1 MIRSIV
7 CVFVLLLSLAVVIG
21 CGGEKQEVVE
31 NEEFLAARVEDWTLT
46 KEFLYE
52 FISNLPE
59 RQKAE
64 FDTPA
69 GRARLAYEFVDEEL
83 YYREAKR
90 LKLSEEPSVNE
101 QIETALRG
109 ILVQAYYKEY
119 VDSKARPSA
128 DEMRDYYDSHKDV
141 YSTLPV
147 VRAQHIFSKSKEKL
161 EDLKIRIE
169 EHGEKMTTLAHQ
181 YSEDKITQSDG
192 GDIGYFNPGGY
203 MRGIGYSETLNDT
216 IFTMEPRMLY
226 GPIQWEKGYSLVR
239 VSDMRPAELR
249 PFEDVRQEISEILT
263 REKIKRVK
271 KEVSESIRKNYDLR
285 NYMDEYYKTIQRSPK
300 ELFEYAQ
307 TTSDPY
313 VRIETFEEIVE
324 KFPDDPHA
332 PQALFMIGF
341 VYIEEL
347 LDKVSGG
354 RSLETLIRAYPDS
367 DVADSARWML
377 DNMNKPLPE
386 FEDIEDLNKK
396 LSGESD

>member
-1 MIRSIV
+1 
-7 CVFVLLLSLAVVIG
+7 
-21 CGGEKQEVVE
+21 
-31 NEEFLAARVEDWTLT
+31 
-46 KEFLYE
+46 
-52 FISNLPE
+52 
-59 RQKAE
+59 
-64 FDTPA
+64 
-69 GRARLAYEFVDEEL
+69 
-83 YYREAKR
+83 
-90 LKLSEEPSVNE
+90 
-101 QIETALRG
+101 
-109 ILVQAYYKEY
+109 
-119 VDSKARPSA
+119 
-128 DEMRDYYDSHKDV
+128 
-141 YSTLPV
+141 
-147 VRAQHIFSKSKEKL
+147 
-161 EDLKIRIE
+161 
-169 EHGEKMTTLAHQ
+169 
-181 YSEDKITQSDG
+181 
-192 GDIGYFNPGGY
+192 
-203 MRGIGYSETLNDT
+203 
-216 IFTMEPRMLY
+216 
-226 GPIQWEKGYSLVR
+226 

-263 REKIKRVK
+263 KEKIKRVK